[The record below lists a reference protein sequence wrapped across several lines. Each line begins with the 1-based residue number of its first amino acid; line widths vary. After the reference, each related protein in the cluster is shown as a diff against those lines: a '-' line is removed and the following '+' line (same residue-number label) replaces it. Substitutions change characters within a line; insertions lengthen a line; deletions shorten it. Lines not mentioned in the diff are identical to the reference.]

1 MAKNLRI
8 DFANKK
14 IEVTTGF
21 YKKAQEFGTP
31 EYEAFVKV
39 FEAHPKF
46 EVFKLK
52 SSKKKETYTEKK
64 PQLKKFSY
72 AKMEAYIKQIHENDL
87 PEFKREKER
96 VVFNTSTYH
105 SVLVWFHNKY
115 GEEDAFKTFAEMQ
128 EERTDKSVENTT
140 QFPSKEA
147 AAAPEAENIGA

>member
-1 MAKNLRI
+1 MTKGLKI
-8 DFANKK
+8 DFVNRR
-14 IEVTTGF
+14 IEVTTSF

-72 AKMEAYIKQIHENDL
+72 AKMEAYIKQRHENDL
-87 PEFKREKER
+87 PEFEREKER

-128 EERTDKSVENTT
+128 EEAVENTT

-147 AAAPEAENIGA
+147 AAAPEVEKIGA